1 MSEPIPELGH
11 SLNETADPGDS
22 VAADAGRR
30 ANRRGG
36 SESGAAE
43 TAVQAVQAV
52 QSVREIG
59 GPNGL
64 EPTRYGDWEHKGRCI
79 DF

>member
-11 SLNETADPGDS
+11 SLNDAADPGDS

-30 ANRRGG
+30 ANRRGE
-36 SESGAAE
+36 SESGATE
-43 TAVQAVQAV
+43 TAVQAE

>member
-11 SLNETADPGDS
+11 SLNETADHGES

-30 ANRRGG
+30 ANRRDA

-43 TAVQAVQAV
+43 TAVQA
-52 QSVREIG
+52 VREIG